1 MANKRLRE
9 IVRVFSS
16 VGFTTLKERKKPLD
30 EQMAPA
36 KLRLA
41 FEQLGPSFVKIG
53 QILSTRSDLLPDA
66 YIKELTRL
74 QSNVLPLDKVLVMSA
89 IEAELTQPLF
99 DVFQSIDERPLAS
112 GSVAQTHR
120 AILKTGQEVVVKIQR
135 PHLAEIVDE
144 DLSLLIG
151 LSKKMPSGLI
161 PMVNLTDVLYQLKDS
176 LTTEIDFRNEAKA
189 MLKFAELNR
198 RVKCVAV
205 PKVYDE
211 LTTSHMVVEE
221 FIQGIPIN
229 RYEDLVHA
237 GYDLEDIG
245 QKLMLSF
252 IKQVFKDGYFH
263 GDPHPGN
270 LLIKDGQI
278 YFIDFGIMGHL
289 ENDMRAALNDILYSF
304 TAQDI
309 DGMTQGILTITN
321 FDTSMN
327 KAELSRD
334 VERMLNK
341 YSSLNLGALS
351 ITYLL
356 EDLVK
361 VFVNN
366 HLKASPQ
373 ITVLEKAVL
382 QIEGI
387 FRDLAPDKDLM
398 TLAKDY
404 FIENMGPDMLEQALN
419 KETLLIELFYLLKNG
434 KNKPRRANQLL
445 EQILNGRI
453 LINHDLYDYNNR
465 IKIVTRMAN
474 RFVLSLV
481 FLALLISASLLSL
494 NAEMLV
500 MSKLLFVLAG
510 LVLIWIFVGI
520 FRE

>member
-270 LLIKDGQI
+270 LLIK
-278 YFIDFGIMGHL
+278 
-289 ENDMRAALNDILYSF
+289 
-304 TAQDI
+304 
-309 DGMTQGILTITN
+309 
-321 FDTSMN
+321 
-327 KAELSRD
+327 
-334 VERMLNK
+334 
-341 YSSLNLGALS
+341 
-351 ITYLL
+351 
-356 EDLVK
+356 
-361 VFVNN
+361 
-366 HLKASPQ
+366 
-373 ITVLEKAVL
+373 
-382 QIEGI
+382 
-387 FRDLAPDKDLM
+387 
-398 TLAKDY
+398 
-404 FIENMGPDMLEQALN
+404 
-419 KETLLIELFYLLKNG
+419 
-434 KNKPRRANQLL
+434 
-445 EQILNGRI
+445 
-453 LINHDLYDYNNR
+453 
-465 IKIVTRMAN
+465 
-474 RFVLSLV
+474 
-481 FLALLISASLLSL
+481 
-494 NAEMLV
+494 
-500 MSKLLFVLAG
+500 
-510 LVLIWIFVGI
+510 
-520 FRE
+520 